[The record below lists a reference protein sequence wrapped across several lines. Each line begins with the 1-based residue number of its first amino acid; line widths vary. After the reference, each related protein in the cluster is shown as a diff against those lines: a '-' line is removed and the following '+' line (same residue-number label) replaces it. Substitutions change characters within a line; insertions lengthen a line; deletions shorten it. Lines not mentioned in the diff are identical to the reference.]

1 MRFCKELSSNK
12 IFSTIHDRCEP
23 NPYFIYFK
31 YANVP
36 ASGSQS
42 SLSPFFAQG
51 ARVPQPGWPRAQG
64 TPAAEAPAA
73 GRAAAAASATWTP
86 MGSATRSARGLEG
99 RRPTAGARVCKT
111 ADVSIARSDAGV
123 SKPRTCG
130 RGGAPRRPRPLPLAG
145 PRAASVRT
153 RRSLRRRPRWP
164 PGPPPTP
171 TPGPLPRTFPRVTHV

>member
-1 MRFCKELSSNK
+1 MFQLPAHSQASLHSS
-12 IFSTIHDRCEP
+12 
-23 NPYFIYFK
+23 
-31 YANVP
+31 
-36 ASGSQS
+36 
-42 SLSPFFAQG
+42 
-51 ARVPQPGWPRAQG
+51 PRARASPSPAG
-64 TPAAEAPAA
+64 PGRRGPPGCSSASPAAEAPAA
-73 GRAAAAASATWTP
+73 GRAPRAAAAASATWTP
-86 MGSATRSARGLEG
+86 MGSATRSTRGLEG

-145 PRAASVRT
+145 LRATSVRT

>member
-1 MRFCKELSSNK
+1 MFQLPAHIQASLHSS
-12 IFSTIHDRCEP
+12 
-23 NPYFIYFK
+23 
-31 YANVP
+31 
-36 ASGSQS
+36 
-42 SLSPFFAQG
+42 
-51 ARVPQPGWPRAQG
+51 PRARASPSPAG
-64 TPAAEAPAA
+64 PGRRGPPGCSSSSPAAEAPAA
-73 GRAAAAASATWTP
+73 GRAPRAAAAASATWTP

-145 PRAASVRT
+145 LRAASVRT
-153 RRSLRRRPRWP
+153 RRSFRRRPRWP

-171 TPGPLPRTFPRVTHV
+171 TPGPLPGPSHASPTCDKPCDSC